1 MGDIEDGPSAMNSQ
15 SSMSNASSF
24 CYGFTSW
31 YRVPSSNP
39 KAYRQFFQF
48 IGIFVFGTLE
58 SALKITGYRKE
69 FIF

>member
-1 MGDIEDGPSAMNSQ
+1 MGDIEDGPSDMNSQ

-39 KAYRQFFQF
+39 KSISGNSFNSSECLYS
-48 IGIFVFGTLE
+48 GL
-58 SALKITGYRKE
+58 
-69 FIF
+69 